1 MGSQLEVALMSAK
14 YLHSFC
20 KTFNI
25 IIISNL
31 MINYVFVYLVFAKER
46 YLLTISLTKTAK
58 PFKILRWDGTKM
70 FRPRVCRRRR
80 HLCNSYSNFKV

>member
-1 MGSQLEVALMSAK
+1 
-14 YLHSFC
+14 
-20 KTFNI
+20 
-25 IIISNL
+25 

-70 FRPRVCRRRR
+70 FRPRVSQVPR
-80 HLCNSYSNFKV
+80 HHCKFLFKFQSLNQSTNPYTCYLVMN